1 MWGSKRKLGYLLKI
15 WKKVASRR
23 ILLFN
28 LPGKQSR
35 RNRKSRRTTLKS
47 LQSTKFNQVRLSN
60 KMLKYCQ
67 PLSRSIKVPMRKT
80 ALLTSLSSSKFMI
93 FYRRLRFHLSQL
105 LSRQSSLS
113 QTILRSGN
121 GTLRRNLRDWKRLS
135 WVRWRTW
142 SPKEKLSNSK
152 FLVITPRPWKKKMTL
167 FGWARNAMLKCSLN
181 QVNIFARP
189 SRGCSSVPKTKRSL
203 AQYKILPIQ
212 TLRHF
217 KNN

>member
-1 MWGSKRKLGYLLKI
+1 MWRSKRKWGYLLKI

-35 RNRKSRRTTLKS
+35 GNRKSRRMTLKS

-60 KMLKYCQ
+60 KMLKFCQ

-121 GTLRRNLRDWKRLS
+121 GTLRKNLRDWKRLS
-135 WVRWRTW
+135 LVRWRTW

-152 FLVITPRPWKKKMTL
+152 FPVITPLTWKKKMTL
-167 FGWARNAMLKCSLN
+167 FGWARYAMLKWSLHQKN
-181 QVNIFARP
+181 MFARP
-189 SRGCSSVPKTKRSL
+189 ISHCSTVPKTKISL
-203 AQYKILPIQ
+203 ARYKILPIQ

-217 KNN
+217 NNN

>member
-1 MWGSKRKLGYLLKI
+1 
-15 WKKVASRR
+15 
-23 ILLFN
+23 
-28 LPGKQSR
+28 
-35 RNRKSRRTTLKS
+35 
-47 LQSTKFNQVRLSN
+47 
-60 KMLKYCQ
+60 
-67 PLSRSIKVPMRKT
+67 MRKT

-93 FYRRLRFHLSQL
+93 FYRRLRFRLSQL

-142 SPKEKLSNSK
+142 SQKEKLSNSK
-152 FLVITPRPWKKKMTL
+152 FPVITPLTWKKKMTL
-167 FGWARNAMLKCSLN
+167 FGWARYAMLKCSLH

-203 AQYKILPIQ
+203 AQYKILPFQ

>member
-1 MWGSKRKLGYLLKI
+1 MTLQKQRRSRVRMWRSKRKLGYLLKI

-28 LPGKQSR
+28 LLAKQSR

-67 PLSRSIKVPMRKT
+67 PLSRSIKVLMRKT
-80 ALLTSLSSSKFMI
+80 ALLTSLSSSRSLLV
-93 FYRRLRFHLSQL
+93 YQSLRFRLSQL

-121 GTLRRNLRDWKRLS
+121 GTLRRNIRDWKRLS
-135 WVRWRTW
+135 
-142 SPKEKLSNSK
+142 
-152 FLVITPRPWKKKMTL
+152 
-167 FGWARNAMLKCSLN
+167 
-181 QVNIFARP
+181 
-189 SRGCSSVPKTKRSL
+189 
-203 AQYKILPIQ
+203 
-212 TLRHF
+212 
-217 KNN
+217 